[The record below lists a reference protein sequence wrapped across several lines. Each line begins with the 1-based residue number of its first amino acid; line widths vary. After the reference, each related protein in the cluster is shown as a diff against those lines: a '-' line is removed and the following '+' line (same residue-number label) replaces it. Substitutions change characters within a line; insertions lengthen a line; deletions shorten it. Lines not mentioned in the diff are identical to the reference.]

1 MKRTYSVWLMT
12 ISGKY
17 MQRWEAGR
25 AFTTR
30 QAARQAATRRG
41 LVAFR
46 VLRDMGQRDFAQ
58 GSPGE
63 LK

>member
-30 QAARQAATRRG
+30 QAATRRG